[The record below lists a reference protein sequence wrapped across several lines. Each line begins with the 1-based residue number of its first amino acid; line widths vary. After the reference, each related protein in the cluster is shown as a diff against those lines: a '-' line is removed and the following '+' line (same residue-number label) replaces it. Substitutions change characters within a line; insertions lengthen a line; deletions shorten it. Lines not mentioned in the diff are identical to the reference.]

1 MTVETATDA
10 GIAAVR
16 AGFEAFAAGDPGRF
30 AAMFRPDA
38 TWNHRNDDRFAG
50 IYRGVGDIMSFLGE
64 SGELTAGTLRA
75 EPLILTGD
83 AAGHVCAVVRLSGT
97 RPDGHEGAAAI
108 NNRSEVPHALIT
120 RGPRYPVGR
129 RQNVTVNRCS
139 ANRHEYPVCKRDS
152 GQESVDSAISSGPI
166 DSIRRG

>member
-16 AGFEAFAAGDPGRF
+16 AGFEAFAAGDPARF

-50 IYRGVGDIMSFLGE
+50 IHRGVGDIMSFLGE

-75 EPLILTGD
+75 EPLVLTGD

-97 RPDGHEGAAAI
+97 RPDGRTIVDEQVLSFVLDGDL
-108 NNRSEVPHALIT
+108 V
-120 RGPRYPVGR
+120 
-129 RQNVTVNRCS
+129 Q
-139 ANRHEYPVCKRDS
+139 
-152 GQESVDSAISSGPI
+152 SVDQFIGDPVAIKAFWA
-166 DSIRRG
+166 